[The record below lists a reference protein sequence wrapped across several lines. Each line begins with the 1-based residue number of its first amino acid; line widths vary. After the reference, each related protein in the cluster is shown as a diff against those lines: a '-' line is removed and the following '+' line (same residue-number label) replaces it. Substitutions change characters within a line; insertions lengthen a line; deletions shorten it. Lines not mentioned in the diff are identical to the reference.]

1 MNEAKNIQE
10 STKKA
15 WGIAVVIGRLHLWF
29 KVVIQGKKEIEGYKY
44 RKVGNLPIVG
54 VHHFKGYEII
64 NPITN
69 KVLYRKVK
77 DWGIIGSSSSDY
89 NPRVYDTVSKFF
101 PQNAL

>member
-10 STKKA
+10 PTKKV
-15 WGIAVVIGRLHLWF
+15 WSIACVIGCLFLWF
-29 KVVIQGKKEIEGYKY
+29 KVVIQGKKEMEGYKY
-44 RKVGNLPIVG
+44 KEIGNLPLTG

-64 NPITN
+64 NQKTN

-77 DWGIIGSSSSDY
+77 DWGTLGYSSSDY
-89 NPRVYDTVSKFF
+89 NPMGYDTVSKFF

>member
-1 MNEAKNIQE
+1 MNEAKDIQE

-15 WGIAVVIGRLHLWF
+15 WSITCVIVYLSLWF

-44 RKVGNLPIVG
+44 REVGNFPIVG
-54 VHHFKGYEII
+54 DHHFKGYEII

-77 DWGIIGSSSSDY
+77 DWGAIGNSISDY
-89 NPRVYDTVSKFF
+89 NPRNYDTVSKFF
-101 PQNAL
+101 PQNIL